1 MKRKR
6 TVFVVCLL
14 LLVATLSSMST
25 AVAESREDVD
35 ATVGDDVLEF
45 RLTEGDA
52 PNEAYL
58 TRIYAGEADD
68 ETESA
73 ERYDE
78 MERTLSE
85 KLDEYSGGEYSL
97 TNEVERTTVSEEEY
111 NRFDMLAGL
120 TDGPTGYYGGM
131 SPLLVLQHKVGYSP
145 GELPEGYTIY
155 KVGGGIEGSE
165 GTEIEL
171 DKFTLDENEHIVAY
185 PEVAVVADGTVTNLK
200 VNGNAYDI
208 EAEGVEVNTSHIP
221 SGHTS
226 YEYDDFKVDYV
237 GVAGPHEFEE
247 GLRLTLDVEKPPLW
261 RAYTLYTLLLILAFV
276 VMTGVL
282 LGKVPGVGIQQRG
295 GTDGD

>member
-25 AVAESREDVD
+25 AVAESREDVN
-35 ATVGDDVLEF
+35 ATVGDDILEF

-58 TRIYAGEADD
+58 MRIYAGEADD

-78 MERTLSE
+78 MERTLNE

-97 TNEVERTTVSEEEY
+97 PDRVELATTVSEQEY
-111 NRFDMLAGL
+111 DRFDRLVGL
-120 TDGPTGYYGGM
+120 YEGPTGYYGGM
-131 SPLLVLQHKVGYSP
+131 SPLLVLQHKVGYNSR
-145 GELPEGYTIY
+145 ELPEGYTMY
-155 KVGGGIEGSE
+155 KIGGDIKGSE

-171 DKFTLDENEHIVAY
+171 DKFALDENEHIVAY
-185 PEVAVVADGTVTNLK
+185 PEVAEVEDWTATDVE
-200 VNGNAYDI
+200 VNGNAYEI

-221 SGHTS
+221 PGDTS
-226 YEYDDFKVDYV
+226 YKYDDFKVDYL

-247 GLRLTLDVEKPPLW
+247 GLRLTLNVEKPPLW

-276 VMTGVL
+276 VMAGVL
-282 LGKVPGVGIQQRG
+282 VKVSGAEIHQRG